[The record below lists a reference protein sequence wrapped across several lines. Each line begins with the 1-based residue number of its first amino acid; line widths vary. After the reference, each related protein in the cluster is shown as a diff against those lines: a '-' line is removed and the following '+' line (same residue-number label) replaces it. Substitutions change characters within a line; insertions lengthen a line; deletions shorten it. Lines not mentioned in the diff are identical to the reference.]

1 LAQGSGFAELNQRST
16 MKALLARLDKWFAK
30 HRKHFHKNLQAS
42 VPATELDALGK
53 VLGKPVP
60 TSLAALLK
68 WHNGQG
74 DDYVGYFENHW
85 LLMSAGAIVA
95 AKQELDAGVVDG
107 WLTDWIP
114 FCDDDGGDF
123 LVLDT
128 RQSEPAVLAFYLG
141 QSEALTVAPSLEAWL
156 EDFARSIEAGDYVE
170 DRERGTFTRS
180 QKGK

>member
-1 LAQGSGFAELNQRST
+1 
-16 MKALLARLDKWFAK
+16 MKALLARLDKWLAK
-30 HRKHFHKNLQAS
+30 NRKHFHNNLQPS
-42 VPATELDALGK
+42 VPAAELDALGK
-53 VLGKPVP
+53 VLGKAVP
-60 TSLAALLK
+60 TSLATLLQ

-107 WLTDWIP
+107 WRTEWIP

-128 RQSEPAVLAFYLG
+128 KQGEPAVLAFYLG
-141 QSEALTVAPSLEAWL
+141 QPEAVQVAPALETWL
-156 EDFARSIEAGDYVE
+156 EDFVASVEAGDYVE
-170 DRERGTFTRS
+170 DPERGTFTRNP
-180 QKGK
+180 KGK